1 VGKKRVRT
9 QAELLRQLC
18 LGSREMVIKDLLC
31 SLKEIERVKAGL
43 SIAEQMASVR
53 VQNKDKGHSAQV
65 QEKKY
70 RRQGLVALSCLLE
83 TQGEDSVMVLIIFF
97 ITQAMHSQC
106 KQCRRYIE
114 QKPLLGATLPRD
126 SF

>member
-1 VGKKRVRT
+1 M
-9 QAELLRQLC
+9 RQLC
-18 LGSREMVIKDLLC
+18 LGSWEMVITDLLC
-31 SLKEIERVKAGL
+31 SLKEIERVKARL
-43 SIAEQMASVR
+43 SIAERMASVR
-53 VQNKDKGHSAQV
+53 VQNKNEGHSAEV

-70 RRQGLVALSCLLE
+70 RRQELVALSCLLLE
-83 TQGEDSVMVLIIFF
+83 TQRENSVMVLIIFL

-114 QKPLLGATLPRD
+114 RKPLLGASPSTLPRD

>member
-1 VGKKRVRT
+1 
-9 QAELLRQLC
+9 
-18 LGSREMVIKDLLC
+18 MVIKDLLC

-83 TQGEDSVMVLIIFF
+83 TQREDSGMVLITF
-97 ITQAMHSQC
+97 SLP
-106 KQCRRYIE
+106 KQCI
-114 QKPLLGATLPRD
+114 LNANNADVT
-126 SF
+126 